1 MSFALRL
8 MRMAGST
15 LIAVLAAVMVAN
27 IPALL
32 DYTPEG
38 ARLTVLEYIT
48 SVGRSFGFV
57 ADVAAGQLHSSS
69 RSALTV
75 FLKGAPLTLIA
86 LVGAVA
92 ISLLASLVLGYL
104 GSRFSRSFIPKGFH
118 SVVVAISASTP
129 EFLAIAVYWTL
140 SIKAYRIWG
149 FAFSHLYYPLEVVSD
164 PVVGDYLIVALITAI
179 APTAYLTQTAAQGF
193 NSAYRSDYLRTAV
206 AKGVGPLGVLRRHTL
221 KNVLVD
227 MLDLIPSSFGLFM
240 TGLIFAEYLF
250 QYPGLA
256 NSFVRELKLF
266 ALDRGGGPRAV
277 SLIAVFFTLLFLILG
292 TLASSVQRRLD
303 RRIGQ

>member
-15 LIAVLAAVMVAN
+15 LIAVVAAVMVAN
-27 IPALL
+27 VPALL

-140 SIKAYRIWG
+140 SIKAY
-149 FAFSHLYYPLEVVSD
+149 SHLYYPLEVVSD

-221 KNVLVD
+221 KNVFVD

-240 TGLIFAEYLF
+240 TGLIFTEYLF